1 MAASLIILARSD
13 PTRPAVASA
22 SASRSTVSSMCTS
35 LECTFKVSRRPFRS
49 GLSTMIRRSKRPGRS
64 NALSRTSGRFVAAR
78 IKIPLDASNPSI
90 SASSWF
96 KVCSRSSLP
105 PPYRLSRLL
114 PIASISSIKIIHGA
128 IFCASLNRSR
138 TREAPTPTNIS
149 TKSEPA
155 REKNGTFASPATAFA
170 SNVLPVPGGPTR
182 SAPFGSFAPISLYFF
197 GLCKK
202 STTSC
207 RDSFASSCPA
217 TSLNVT
223 PVVFSTYT
231 LAVDFPTPM
240 APPPIRRIRN
250 PKRIQISTRGIT
262 KLKMFTSH
270 AEVLSGTD
278 AEISIA
284 FPSDVFALLSV
295 VIRSGSL
302 TIPV

>member
-64 NALSRTSGRFVAAR
+64 SALSRTSGRFVAAR

-149 TKSEPA
+149 TKSEPLM
-155 REKNGTFASPATAFA
+155 EKNGTPASPATAFA
-170 SNVLPVPGGPTR
+170 RRVLPVPGGPTSNAPLGILPPR
-182 SAPFGSFAPISLYFF
+182 SVYFCGFLRNSTIS
-197 GLCKK
+197 
-202 STTSC
+202 STSC
-207 RDSFASSCPA
+207 LAPSCPA
-217 TSLNVT
+217 TSLKVI
-223 PVVFSTYT
+223 PREFPFSY
-231 LAVDFPTPM
+231 
-240 APPPIRRIRN
+240 I
-250 PKRIQISTRGIT
+250 
-262 KLKMFTSH
+262 
-270 AEVLSGTD
+270 
-278 AEISIA
+278 
-284 FPSDVFALLSV
+284 FALL
-295 VIRSGSL
+295 L
-302 TIPV
+302 PTLKMPPPMLLIPLPILPDIQ